1 MLRSVLRYLDR
12 ILYFVEEWILFLT
25 VFTALVA
32 MFINVTTRYLITY
45 TMTWPE
51 EYVRQV
57 IMITTFIGVSVAVR
71 NRSLIRID
79 ALPNLFPKLKK
90 SLDFINHLSILVF
103 SLFLIYFGLK
113 LVGLQSMT
121 RQVTT
126 ALKIPT
132 VILYC
137 VLPVMGGLMIL
148 RQIQVIVE
156 DLTGKRI
163 NE

>member
-1 MLRSVLRYLDR
+1 MLLSFLRRLDR
-12 ILYFVEEWILFLT
+12 VLYVIEEWILFLT
-25 VFTALVA
+25 VFTAMITLFVNVA
-32 MFINVTTRYLITY
+32 TRYLMTY

-57 IMITTFIGVSVAVR
+57 IMITTFVGISVAVR

-79 ALPNLFPKLKK
+79 ALPNLFPGLKK
-90 SLDFINHLSILVF
+90 PLDFINHASILLF
-103 SLFLIYFGLK
+103 SIFIIYVGFR
-113 LVGLQSMT
+113 LVMLQAMT

-126 ALKIPT
+126 VLKVPT

-137 VLPVMGGLMIL
+137 VLPFMGALMIL

-156 DLTGKRI
+156 DLSGKNI
-163 NE
+163 KE